1 MTLAR
6 NTRLLGAATVVAL
19 TAGALGVV
27 APAAATSAPLAY
39 TCAVLGQ
46 TRTFTMVA
54 DLDAPPTIA
63 FGETI
68 AANAIGTLTV
78 PEDVTAAIRSDLA
91 ARRVDGKAD
100 VNAAVSGTSRPWTLV
115 FPATDVPAAGPMTL
129 IGVGTAGNYAAT
141 KVGTT
146 YDVVAGH
153 FTAVLN
159 FYNAAGAP
167 TSPVPSTSVSCSL
180 NAGQTGAVDTIEV
193 VKDTTT
199 TKVKGRDRAPGVKP
213 RVKVKVKT
221 AHGRRAKGEVR
232 VKILRKGDKVR
243 TSIVTLEKGHAR
255 VPLAGLSGSYVVRA
269 KYLGTGRFKGSS
281 VKDKISV

>member
-91 ARRVDGKAD
+91 ATAGRRQGRRQRRRQRHLAPVDAGVPGDRRARGRSDDAGRRRHRRQLRGDQGGHD
-100 VNAAVSGTSRPWTLV
+100 VRRRA
-115 FPATDVPAAGPMTL
+115 PAT
-129 IGVGTAGNYAAT
+129 
-141 KVGTT
+141 
-146 YDVVAGH
+146 
-153 FTAVLN
+153 
-159 FYNAAGAP
+159 
-167 TSPVPSTSVSCSL
+167 SPRS
-180 NAGQTGAVDTIEV
+180 
-193 VKDTTT
+193 
-199 TKVKGRDRAPGVKP
+199 
-213 RVKVKVKT
+213 
-221 AHGRRAKGEVR
+221 
-232 VKILRKGDKVR
+232 
-243 TSIVTLEKGHAR
+243 
-255 VPLAGLSGSYVVRA
+255 
-269 KYLGTGRFKGSS
+269 
-281 VKDKISV
+281 

>member
-6 NTRLLGAATVVAL
+6 NTRLLGAATAVAL

-68 AANAIGTLTV
+68 AANAIGTLTL

-100 VNAAVSGTSRPWTLV
+100 VNAAVSGTLAPV
-115 FPATDVPAAGPMTL
+115 DAGVPGDRRAAGRSDD
-129 IGVGTAGNYAAT
+129 AGRRRHRRQLRRRPRSARS
-141 KVGTT
+141 
-146 YDVVAGH
+146 YDVVAGN

-159 FYNAAGAP
+159 FYQRRGRAH
-167 TSPVPSTSVSCSL
+167 L
-180 NAGQTGAVDTIEV
+180 TGAVHV
-193 VKDTTT
+193 
-199 TKVKGRDRAPGVKP
+199 
-213 RVKVKVKT
+213 
-221 AHGRRAKGEVR
+221 GRRA
-232 VKILRKGDKVR
+232 
-243 TSIVTLEKGHAR
+243 
-255 VPLAGLSGSYVVRA
+255 P
-269 KYLGTGRFKGSS
+269 
-281 VKDKISV
+281 

>member
-1 MTLAR
+1 MTAR
-6 NTRLLGAATVVAL
+6 EEHPPAGRRHSGRPGRRRARRRGARRCHQRP
-19 TAGALGVV
+19 AGLHLRGAGPDPDLH
-27 APAAATSAPLAY
+27 L
-39 TCAVLGQ
+39 
-46 TRTFTMVA
+46 VA

-129 IGVGTAGNYAAT
+129 VGVGTAGNYAAT

-159 FYNAAGAP
+159 FYNAAG
-167 TSPVPSTSVSCSL
+167 SPHLP
-180 NAGQTGAVDTIEV
+180 GAVHVGV
-193 VKDTTT
+193 VLPE
-199 TKVKGRDRAPGVKP
+199 RRSDRCRGHDRRWSRTP
-213 RVKVKVKT
+213 RRPRSRVAT
-221 AHGRRAKGEVR
+221 ARPA
-232 VKILRKGDKVR
+232 
-243 TSIVTLEKGHAR
+243 
-255 VPLAGLSGSYVVRA
+255 
-269 KYLGTGRFKGSS
+269 
-281 VKDKISV
+281 